1 VEDMVCEAFARV
13 DHIHV
18 DILDC
23 EDGKPILDEAVP
35 LVEEV
40 LHDHDDMEDSKKE
53 SMEPV
58 FEGSSHN
65 RLQVA
70 SVAEYVKLI

>member
-1 VEDMVCEAFARV
+1 
-13 DHIHV
+13 
-18 DILDC
+18 
-23 EDGKPILDEAVP
+23 
-35 LVEEV
+35 
-40 LHDHDDMEDSKKE
+40 MEDSKKE